1 MHSLSYRLG
10 HQFGTLVVRARAALI
25 TAMLDHPNENEDEDE
40 PLTPLSLKE
49 LSDTPAMV
57 RKGVS
62 LNEWCAK
69 NVTCAPPPKPRRKRV
84 KAERK
89 RGALDPLI

>member
-10 HQFGTLVVRARAALI
+10 HQFGTLVVKARTALI
-25 TAMLDHPNENEDEDE
+25 TAMLDHPNEDE

-62 LNEWCAK
+62 LNEWYAK
-69 NVTCAPPPKPRRKRV
+69 NVTCAPPTKPRRKRV